1 MCYPPEA
8 RPPDVPADLL
18 RGDRALLPISGGSG
32 GTDVVLTSEDGG
44 RFRAYLAR
52 AQDGE
57 AGVVIAPDVR
67 GLHPF
72 YEELAE
78 RLASAGV
85 HAIAFDYFGRTA
97 GVDRRPPDWA
107 HQDHNAKNTTGQ
119 IHADL
124 TTAIGHLRGATD
136 ARSIY
141 VMGFCKGGRVAF
153 NAAAEHSG
161 ISGAIGFYGWPAR
174 RSDEDP
180 AAPVDNVDRMHVPVL
195 GLFGGADKG
204 IPASAV
210 EQFEKALTGRAVRH
224 HIHTYPGAPHSFF
237 DRELA
242 EFRSESED
250 SWRRVLGFIR
260 TGDPTAKA

>member
-1 MCYPPEA
+1 MCYPPGA
-8 RPPDVPADLL
+8 RPPEVPADLL
-18 RGDRALLPISGGSG
+18 PPIAGGAG

-44 RFRAYLAR
+44 RFRAYLSK

-78 RLASAGV
+78 RFADAGV

-97 GVDRRPPDWA
+97 GTERRSPDWA
-107 HQDHNAKNTTGQ
+107 YQEHNAKNTTGQ

-153 NAAAEHSG
+153 NSAAEHSG
-161 ISGAIGFYGWPAR
+161 IAGAIGFYGWPTP
-174 RSDEDP
+174 RSDDDP
-180 AAPVDNVDRMHVPVL
+180 AAPIHSVDRMHVPVL

-204 IPASAV
+204 IPESAV
-210 EQFEKALTGRAVRH
+210 EQFRKALAEKGVRH
-224 HIHTYPGAPHSFF
+224 FVHIYPGAPHSFF
-237 DRELA
+237 DRTAA
-242 EFRSESED
+242 EHKDASED
-250 SWRRVLGFIR
+250 AWRRVLGFVR
-260 TGDPTAKA
+260 TGDPAAVAS

>member
-1 MCYPPEA
+1 VCYPPGA
-8 RPPDVPADLL
+8 RPPEIPADLL
-18 RGDRALLPISGGSG
+18 PPISGGAG

-44 RFRAYLAR
+44 RFRAYLAK
-52 AQDGE
+52 ADDGE

-78 RLASAGV
+78 RFASAGV

-97 GVDRRPPDWA
+97 GTERRAPDWA
-107 HQDHNAKNTTGQ
+107 YQEHNAKNTTGQ

-124 TTAIGHLRGATD
+124 TTAIGHLRGATE

-153 NAAAEHSG
+153 NSAAEHSG

-174 RSDEDP
+174 RSDEDQS
-180 AAPVDNVDRMHVPVL
+180 APIDNVDRMHVPVL

-204 IPASAV
+204 IPESAV
-210 EQFEKALTGRAVRH
+210 GSFQQALASRGVRH
-224 HIHTYPGAPHSFF
+224 FIHTYPGTPHSFF
-237 DRELA
+237 DRTFA
-242 EFRSESED
+242 EFKTESD
-250 SWRRVLGFIR
+250 DAWRRVLGFVR
-260 TGDPTAKA
+260 TGDPAARA